1 MSTCKQLKS
10 AANPKKSNN
19 NKKKN
24 VAGVFIH
31 PLSLCDA
38 AKVNKNNS

>member
-10 AANPKKSNN
+10 AANPKKSN